1 MCVGFVTADVV
12 TTKIQ
17 FALAQIS
24 DVPHLVN
31 GLALRYIPPILFKD
45 YELSEEMLN
54 SSFEQ

>member
-12 TTKIQ
+12 TTEIQ

-24 DVPHLVN
+24 DVPHQVN
-31 GLALRYIPPILFKD
+31 TLALRYIPPILFKD

-54 SSFEQ
+54 SSFE